1 LKAGGHLD
9 SEFFPESIGR
19 RSFPDLAIYSAFL
32 RRRGVDTVIVFK
44 SFDVRW
50 KTNEH
55 QLLEELV
62 TADHCSPTQVGATV
76 VERFE
81 RFDVYRIQRTC

>member
-1 LKAGGHLD
+1 
-9 SEFFPESIGR
+9 
-19 RSFPDLAIYSAFL
+19 
-32 RRRGVDTVIVFK
+32 VIVFK

-55 QLLEELV
+55 HLLEELV